1 MPLCKGTGMDDLR
14 RHFDQLAWP
23 EAEKAAKQA
32 GATVIWPFGACE
44 QHGPQLPLATDAL
57 FADRI
62 LNSVLEH
69 LDGEWP
75 IWRLPLQSIGFS
87 PEHQPFPGTLSLSAE
102 LMLQLVDQVG
112 GQLAAMGVERL
123 VLLNAHGGQIGL
135 LQVAAR
141 QLRLRCPSMG
151 VLPCFLWSGVDGLSS
166 LLPPE
171 ELAQGLHAG
180 QAETSLMLHMA
191 PELVGP
197 SRPVDGDHGPSSP
210 LAPPDGWSL
219 EGAAPCAWLTS
230 DLSQSG
236 VIGDARLASAELG
249 WELEQALIS
258 HWTQLFKSLLSS
270 DWPPTESVMDRP

>member
-1 MPLCKGTGMDDLR
+1 MDGLKR
-14 RHFDQLAWP
+14 RFDQLAWP

-32 GATVIWPFGACE
+32 GATVVWPFGACE

-151 VLPCFLWSGVDGLSS
+151 VLPCFIWSGVDGLSS

-171 ELAQGLHAG
+171 ELAHGLHAG

-197 SRPVDGDHGPSSP
+197 SRPMDGAHGPRSA

-219 EGAAPCAWLTS
+219 EGAAPSAWLTS

-249 WELEQALIS
+249 LELEQALIL
-258 HWTQLFKSLLSS
+258 HWTQRFKSLLSS
-270 DWPPTESVMDRP
+270 DWPPTESVVDWPRKS